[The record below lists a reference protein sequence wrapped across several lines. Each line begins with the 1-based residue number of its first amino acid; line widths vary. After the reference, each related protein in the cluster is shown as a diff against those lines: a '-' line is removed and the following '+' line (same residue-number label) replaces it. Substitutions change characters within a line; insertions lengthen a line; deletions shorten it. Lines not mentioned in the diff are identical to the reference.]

1 MGIEPM
7 TAGLQDQRSATE
19 LQRLRSNGQ
28 GKPYYEKAGNHYP
41 IASTLSI
48 D

>member
-19 LQRLRSNGQ
+19 LQRLSYIPQLFHCDGRYGSM
-28 GKPYYEKAGNHYP
+28 
-41 IASTLSI
+41 
-48 D
+48 